1 MQVADSHPRKDRQ
14 SGLIFAD
21 FGRFSSACGEKASN
35 YLLPH
40 LADGA
45 SKARRARLETIAP
58 IRELDR

>member
-21 FGRFSSACGEKASN
+21 FGRFSWVCGEKASSQ
-35 YLLPH
+35 LPD
-40 LADGA
+40 LAHCA

-58 IRELDR
+58 SRELDR